1 MEKITLTALRQ
12 RLFQVAD
19 RVLYTGVPI
28 AIERRG
34 KRLLLAPERGTMS
47 RIANLKRRKLIR
59 GDAQSLVNAKVGK
72 WREPEDIRRHL
83 PGAVR

>member
-1 MEKITLTALRQ
+1 MEKLTLTALRQ

-19 RVLYTGVPI
+19 RVLHTGVPV

-34 KRLLLAPERGTMS
+34 KRLLLAPDRSTTA

-59 GDAQSLVNAKVGK
+59 GDAESLVNAKVGE
-72 WREPEDIRRHL
+72 WREPRNL
-83 PGAVR
+83 A

>member
-1 MEKITLTALRQ
+1 MEKITLTTLRQ

-19 RVLYTGVPI
+19 RVLHTGVPV

-34 KRLLLAPERGTMS
+34 KRLLLAPERVTTS

-59 GDAQSLVNAKVGK
+59 GDAESLVNAKVGK
-72 WREPEDIRRHL
+72 WREPENL
-83 PGAVR
+83 A